1 MEECM
6 LTCPKLDRARVPAS
20 NTMEELQEVLRLNEK
35 FLNIPGINY
44 GFIWLA
50 ITDKEEEGVW
60 RDYYTRQAQCQ
71 VSSPNKTSE
80 IEILI

>member
-1 MEECM
+1 M
-6 LTCPKLDRARVPAS
+6 LTCPKLDRARVPSS

-60 RDYYTRQAQCQ
+60 RDYYTRQALSQ
-71 VSSPNKTSE
+71 VSSSTSE
-80 IEILI
+80 IEILVS